1 MYFEFEDYRPD
12 TPRLDSAISKREGVL
27 LSIVFHAALIAA
39 AIFVL
44 PHLDNAEARLA
55 ALQRAEQLALARQEQ
70 AQEQQRRFVFV
81 QPRVDREAPKAPALS
96 DDSDK
101 NRVAQAPE
109 RARDPQNPL
118 PFSRGNSPERIEAP
132 EVMARTQPTPETPPQ
147 SSVDQAQAR
156 PGAGERS
163 DSSGTSK
170 QAASVL
176 PDGRTGPRLA
186 TETARNG
193 TSSPGSLSDALRNL
207 QRYVQQESFD
217 NPQGGAAQF
226 GPWIQFDT
234 KGVEFGPWIRRFVAQ
249 IRGNWIVPYAA
260 MAMRGHVVMTFNVH
274 TNGTISELQVAQ
286 PSSID
291 GFNNA
296 AFNALATSNPTYP
309 LPPEYPSDQAFFT
322 VTFYYNEAPPGQ

>member
-1 MYFEFEDYRPD
+1 MYFEFEDYHPD

-27 LSIVFHAALIAA
+27 LSIVVHAALIAA

-44 PHLDNAEARLA
+44 PRLDNAAARQA

-70 AQEQQRRFVFV
+70 ERAQQRRFVFV
-81 QPRVDREAPKAPALS
+81 QPRVDREALKAPTLS
-96 DDSDK
+96 EDSDK

-109 RARDPQNPL
+109 RAPDPKNPL
-118 PFSRGNSPERIEAP
+118 PFSRGNSPERVDAP
-132 EVMARTQPTPETPPQ
+132 QLMAHAQPETPPQ
-147 SSVDQAQAR
+147 PSADQSQTR
-156 PGAGERS
+156 PPAGERT
-163 DSSGTSK
+163 DTTGATK
-170 QAASVL
+170 QPSSVL

-186 TETARNG
+186 TETTRNG
-193 TSSPGSLSDALRNL
+193 ANDSGSLSDALRNL
-207 QRYVQQESFD
+207 QRYVQQESFN
-217 NPQGGAAQF
+217 NPEGGAAQF

-249 IRGNWIVPYAA
+249 IRSNWVVPYAA
-260 MAMRGHVVMTFNVH
+260 MAMRGHTVMTFNVH
-274 TNGTISELQVAQ
+274 KDGTISDLQVAG

-309 LPPEYPSDQAFFT
+309 LPREYPSDQAFFT
-322 VTFYYNEAPPGQ
+322 VTFYYNETPPGQ